1 MTRLKRRVNNL
12 STINIY
18 NWTKKMQY
26 IYTMKYY
33 SDIFLKEEIVPFVT
47 TWMDLETIMLSEI
60 KQVEKDKSHMI
71 LLIHRL

>member
-1 MTRLKRRVNNL
+1 
-12 STINIY
+12 
-18 NWTKKMQY
+18 
-26 IYTMKYY
+26 MKYY